1 MSFSKVKGQKSGN
14 NTLFFIA
21 GFLSVV
27 LLILVFLSKTSES
40 SVDQLIQS
48 AAPDSSAY
56 ASQELVNPQ
65 TVEKPQEEE
74 APEKKKVEII
84 PLADSTVKVV
94 SGEIISSDTVKVSIP
109 VEKPK
114 TEETG
119 EGKIYFY
126 KIKRGDTMYKIAAKF
141 GNKPADVMAQNGLT
155 DMGLQAD
162 KEIKVKIKALHQVA
176 DGEGLKAIS
185 EKYSVSTNSIQVAN
199 GLSSD
204 ALAAGVQLI
213 IPLK

>member
-1 MSFSKVKGQKSGN
+1 MSLSKVKGQKSGN
-14 NTLFFIA
+14 KALIFIA
-21 GFLSVV
+21 GFLFVV

-40 SVDQLIQS
+40 SVDQLILA

-65 TVEKPQEEE
+65 NVEETKTEEE
-74 APEKKKVEII
+74 PEQKKVEII
-84 PLADSTVKVV
+84 PLADSAIKIVSAEVK
-94 SGEIISSDTVKVSIP
+94 SADTVKTEIP

-114 TEETG
+114 TEESG
-119 EGKIYFY
+119 DGIIYFY
-126 KIKRGDTMYKIAAKF
+126 KIKRGDTMYKIASKF
-141 GNKPADVMAQNGLT
+141 GNKPADVMAQNELT
-155 DMGLQAD
+155 DMALQAD

-176 DGEGLKAIS
+176 EGEGLKAIS
-185 EKYSVSTNSIQVAN
+185 EKYIVAAKSIQVAN

-204 ALAAGVQLI
+204 ALASGSQLI

>member
-94 SGEIISSDTVKVSIP
+94 SGEIISSDTVKASIP

>member
-1 MSFSKVKGQKSGN
+1 MSLSKVKGQKSGN
-14 NTLFFIA
+14 KALFFIA

-40 SVDQLIQS
+40 SVDQLILA

-56 ASQELVNPQ
+56 SSQELVNPQ
-65 TVEKPQEEE
+65 NVEETKTEEE
-74 APEKKKVEII
+74 PEQKKVEII
-84 PLADSTVKVV
+84 PLADSAIKIVSAEVK
-94 SGEIISSDTVKVSIP
+94 SADTVKTEIP

-114 TEETG
+114 TEESG
-119 EGKIYFY
+119 DGIIYFY

-141 GNKPADVMAQNGLT
+141 GNKPADVMAQNDLT
-155 DMGLQAD
+155 DMALQAD

-176 DGEGLKAIS
+176 EGEGLKAIS
-185 EKYSVSTNSIQVAN
+185 EKYIVAAKSIQVAN

-204 ALAAGVQLI
+204 ALASGSQLI